1 MLKIAYIGQKGI
13 LNPLGGGVE
22 THVEELSARMAK
34 KGYEVFLYTRPYYTP
49 KEYQK
54 FEEVNLISLPS
65 LHTKHLDAISHSFLA
80 MLDALRR
87 GVDIIHIHGVGPSL
101 LSFLPRLL
109 SPKTKVI
116 VTAHS
121 EDWEHQK
128 WNFFARFM
136 LQLGARFAALFAH
149 EVLTVSRRFQKYYL
163 ANFNRSVTLIP
174 NGVVRRENKNVKEDL
189 IAPYNLKRG
198 QYLLTVSRLI
208 RHKGIHYL
216 IEAFKQAKEKNPA
229 WADFKLVIV
238 GQTFF
243 TDSYFEFLKKLVDG
257 RNDIIFAGAQ
267 RGEVLEQLYQNA
279 YLYVSP
285 SESEGLSISCLEA
298 MSYGKAP
305 LVSDISANLDLIKGD
320 TELGSVGFTFANKNI
335 TDLAAKLELLWQHPE
350 IVRQVGNKARA
361 YVKIYYNWN
370 DIIDLLNHLYRASV
384 AVKDK
389 LTLWEL
395 FLFRRTA

>member
-1 MLKIAYIGQKGI
+1 MPRI
-13 LNPLGGGVE
+13 L
-22 THVEELSARMAK
+22 A
-34 KGYEVFLYTRPYYTP
+34 
-49 KEYQK
+49 
-54 FEEVNLISLPS
+54 
-65 LHTKHLDAISHSFLA
+65 
-80 MLDALRR
+80 
-87 GVDIIHIHGVGPSL
+87 
-101 LSFLPRLL
+101 
-109 SPKTKVI
+109 PKTKVI

-128 WNFFARFM
+128 WNWLARTS
-136 LQLGARFAALFAH
+136 LKLGAKFSALFAH
-149 EVLTVSRRFQKYYL
+149 EVLTVSRRLQKYYL
-163 ANFNRSVTLIP
+163 TNFKRSITLIP
-174 NGVVRRENKNVKEDL
+174 NGVPLRENKNGEENL
-189 IAPYNLKRG
+189 IANYGLEREK
-198 QYLLTVSRLI
+198 YILTVSRLI

-216 IEAFKQAKEKNPA
+216 IEAFKEAKKRNEA
-229 WADFKLVIV
+229 LADWKLVIV

-257 RNDIIFAGAQ
+257 RTDIVFAGAK
-267 RGEVLEQLYQNA
+267 RGAVLEQLYQNA

-335 TDLAAKLELLWQHPE
+335 ADLATKLELLWQHQE
-350 IVRQVGNKARA
+350 IVRKVGNKARN

-370 DIIDLLNHLYRASV
+370 DIIDRTSHLYMTSV

-389 LTLWEL
+389 LNFWEL
-395 FLFRRTA
+395 FLLKRAGA